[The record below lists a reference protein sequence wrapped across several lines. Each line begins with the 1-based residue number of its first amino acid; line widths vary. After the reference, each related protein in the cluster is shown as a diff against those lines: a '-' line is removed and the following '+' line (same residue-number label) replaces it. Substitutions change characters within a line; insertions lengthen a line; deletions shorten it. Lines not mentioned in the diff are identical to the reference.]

1 MAGRLPGTTV
11 PCPAASVSA
20 QRMRTVTDAFEPQW
34 PGGPARQRD
43 RYLAYGLAYAVWLAA
58 AAAGLLPLLYGPAAL
73 AGLMELLE
81 ANRWVTSAYQRFGF
95 VLLGLGWLVGVLYAE
110 HYLRVSVAKRRLG
123 RAIRRVAAGAA
134 LLVLPWLGL
143 LALPVFL

>member
-20 QRMRTVTDAFEPQW
+20 QRMRTVTDAFEQR
-34 PGGPARQRD
+34 PGGPADRRG